1 MLFTLFAE
9 CPSVG
14 DLLREIVSATA
25 AAFRVVLLMCSAHA
39 SGLVSSLARKV
50 DHFILADG
58 VSYT

>member
-25 AAFRVVLLMCSAHA
+25 AAFRLLMCSAHA

-50 DHFILADG
+50 DQFILADG
-58 VSYT
+58 